1 MPSQTAFEFCLLALG
16 LRIQDMSEI
25 RKRSWMTFGTV
36 NSEGRIIKICSNE
49 SLAHSYTK
57 TGIQEYSI
65 TVR

>member
-36 NSEGRIIKICSNE
+36 NSERRMTS
-49 SLAHSYTK
+49 S
-57 TGIQEYSI
+57 QDYSKGLLSF
-65 TVR
+65 